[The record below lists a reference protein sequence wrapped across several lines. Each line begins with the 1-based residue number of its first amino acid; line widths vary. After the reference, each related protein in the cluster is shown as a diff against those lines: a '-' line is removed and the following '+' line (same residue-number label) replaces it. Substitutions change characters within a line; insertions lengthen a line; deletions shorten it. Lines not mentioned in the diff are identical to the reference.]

1 MGRWLLPILLAG
13 AMLPARGAEIYA
25 YGAKGSGLLLTNIP
39 DRAGAALVACGP
51 SRAEE
56 PAVPARQSWHEHVA
70 QAARELRLDQA
81 LIEAIIAVESNHSPM
96 AVSPKGAVGLMQLM
110 PETARRFGAL
120 DATDPAQ
127 NIRAGARY
135 LRYLL
140 DIFKGNLELA
150 LAAYNAGEG
159 NVLRHGTRV
168 PPFPETINYVRK
180 VRARYQ
186 PQALP
191 RE

>member
-1 MGRWLLPILLAG
+1 MGRWLLLLT
-13 AMLPARGAEIYA
+13 MLAAAIVPARAGEIYA
-25 YGAKGSGLLLTNIP
+25 YGNERSGLLLTNIP

-51 SRAEE
+51 S
-56 PAVPARQSWHEHVA
+56 PAPGAPPQAARSWREHVA
-70 QAARELRLDQA
+70 EAARELRLDQA
-81 LIEAIIAVESNHSPM
+81 LIEAMIAVESGHSPV
-96 AVSPKGAVGLMQLM
+96 AVSAKGAVGLMQLM

-168 PPFPETINYVRK
+168 PPFPETIDYVRK

-186 PQALP
+186 PSQ
-191 RE
+191 RD